1 MKESDKVK
9 LTTNFNLNKPE
20 QTDAVNI
27 EDLNANF
34 DVLDVKIKESFD
46 YVNLSNKPTSLPANG
61 GNADTVGGKTVAE
74 NVPAGAKFTDTT
86 YGVATTFANGLM
98 SSSDKTKLNG
108 IAEGANNYSH
118 PSNHPPSIISQD
130 ANNRFVTDAEKSN
143 WNGKA
148 AGSHSH
154 PASQVTAGTL
164 PVGVKATDSTD
175 YTTSRVRNARFG
187 TTEPTSLANG
197 EIYFMYE

>member
-74 NVPAGAKFTDTT
+74 NVPAGAKFTDTV
-86 YGVATTFANGLM
+86 YSRATSSADGLM
-98 SSSDKTKLNG
+98 SKEDKAKLDE
-108 IAEGANNYSH
+108 ITF
-118 PSNHPPSIISQD
+118 PI
-130 ANNRFVTDAEKSN
+130 T
-143 WNGKA
+143 WGK
-148 AGSHSH
+148 
-154 PASQVTAGTL
+154 L
-164 PVGVKATDSTD
+164 KGV
-175 YTTSRVRNARFG
+175 
-187 TTEPTSLANG
+187 
-197 EIYFMYE
+197 